1 MLDRIQQARAR
12 TVRRQRRELL
22 AAEQEKARKEA
33 AEQQARRRRVEL
45 AMLRRRRPEMSATA
59 KQEVRDQLALASVR
73 LQLRRERV
81 EAVATTQE
89 GAAQEPA
96 ATQEPAAIQEPAA
109 TGMREKLEKLL
120 AGEDDTTV
128 DTSVEILEQRSAA
141 EVEVVAISSDS
152 EAGPEPETIL
162 GV

>member
-1 MLDRIQQARAR
+1 MLDPIQQARAR

-22 AAEQEKARKEA
+22 AAEQEEAEKEA
-33 AEQQARRRRVEL
+33 AEQEARRRRARL
-45 AMLRRRRPEMSATA
+45 AELRRKRPEMSATA
-59 KQEVRDQLALASVR
+59 KQAVRDQLALASVR
-73 LQLRRERV
+73 LRLRRERV

-89 GAAQEPA
+89 GQGDK
-96 ATQEPAAIQEPAA
+96 PAA
-109 TGMREKLEKLL
+109 TGVREQLEQLL
-120 AGEDDTTV
+120 AGGNENDTTV
-128 DTSVEILEQRSAA
+128 DTSVEILERPPAA